1 MFRRYDE
8 NGYERYND
16 YPRDIYGGMDEYPNY
31 WHQPEDLETQYRE
44 AGMVLCKKTWTWVLP
59 HQLENDQ

>member
-31 WHQPEDLETQYRE
+31 WHQPEDLETQ
-44 AGMVLCKKTWTWVLP
+44 VLP
-59 HQLENDQ
+59 HQLEDDQ